1 MNGESEEV
9 IKQIHELQIHSN
21 TKITLYH
28 GKLYLYSDLKHIN
41 SDHGHFVFIYIHI
54 LMQTDADIEIK

>member
-1 MNGESEEV
+1 MTNWHLVV
-9 IKQIHELQIHSN
+9 ILELLQIHSN